1 MTIEEF
7 VKSLGVPEDR
17 EAAAVTAA
25 KKYLDGD
32 YVTKARFNEVN
43 ESKKGLETQLT
54 ERDKQLESLK
64 KSSGDSDALKAQIK
78 ELQTAN
84 ETAKAESEARIKEL
98 QFTNAIKLAVADK
111 AQDTDIVS
119 SLFDKG
125 KLILSEDGKVTGLD
139 EQLKTL
145 MESKPFLFKGQ
156 TKPNYNPASGGNPN
170 TKNPFAKDTFNL
182 TEQGKML
189 RNNPEQA
196 RSMAAEAGVTI

>member
-7 VKSLGVPEDR
+7 VKSLGVPEDK

-32 YVTKARFNEVN
+32 YVPKARFNEVN

-54 ERDKQLESLK
+54 ERDKQLEALK
-64 KSSGDSDALKAQIK
+64 KNSGDSEALKSQIK
-78 ELQTAN
+78 ELQKAN
-84 ETAKAESEARIKEL
+84 ETAKAESEAKIKEL

-119 SLFDKG
+119 SLFDKE

-156 TKPNYNPASGGNPN
+156 TKPNYNPAAGGNPN

-182 TEQGKML
+182 TEQGKMF
-189 RNNPEQA
+189 RDNPEQA
-196 RSMAAEAGVTI
+196 RAMAAEAGVKI

>member
-78 ELQTAN
+78 ELQAAN

-156 TKPNYNPASGGNPN
+156 TKPNYNPAGGGNPN

>member
-7 VKSLGVPEDR
+7 VKSLGVPEGK

-64 KSSGDSDALKAQIK
+64 KNSGDSEALKAQIK

-84 ETAKAESEARIKEL
+84 ETAKAESEAKIKEL

-119 SLFDKG
+119 SLFDKD

-156 TKPNYNPASGGNPN
+156 TKPSYNPAGGGNPS

-189 RNNPEQA
+189 RDNPDQA
-196 RSMAAEAGVTI
+196 RAMAAEAGVTI